1 MPSCIIVLIVGK
13 IVKEDIVFGYVYSV
27 FCFPLDILVIL
38 KRGGVWSG
46 SIFYMTGDPGRS

>member
-1 MPSCIIVLIVGK
+1 MPPCIIVLIVGH
-13 IVKEDIVFGYVYSV
+13 IVVFGYVYSV

-46 SIFYMTGDPGRS
+46 SIFYMTGDP